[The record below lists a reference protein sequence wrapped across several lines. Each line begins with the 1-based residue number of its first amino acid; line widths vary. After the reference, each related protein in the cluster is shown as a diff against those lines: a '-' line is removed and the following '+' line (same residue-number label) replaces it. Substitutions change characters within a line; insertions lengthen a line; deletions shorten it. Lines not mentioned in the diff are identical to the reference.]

1 VKLSK
6 KIKRMLKKDINS
18 GLLLLVIFLLVLLA
32 GFNIYYQKIIHDIS
46 KENSE
51 KEAQLTEITGRL
63 SLEEKKSEQISK
75 LKEISE
81 KDKEFLEKDYQELTS
96 ENEALKTEK
105 DSMEKES
112 DGGIGSCEASGSA
125 ECPG

>member
-1 VKLSK
+1 
-6 KIKRMLKKDINS
+6 
-18 GLLLLVIFLLVLLA
+18 IFLLILLA
-32 GFNIYYQKIIHDIS
+32 GFNVYYQKIIHDLS

-63 SLEEKKSEQISK
+63 SLEEIKAEEISK

-81 KDKEFLEKDYQELTS
+81 KDKEFLEKDYQELTN

-105 DSMEKES
+105 DIIEQEA
-112 DGGIGSCEASGSA
+112 DGGIGSCKATGSA
-125 ECPG
+125 ECPD